1 MVTYMLS
8 RVLTACDAPPLQ
20 ESYHPI
26 KKNVVGLSK
35 GCILHDYQIRGVDWL
50 FKAWYGAHT
59 RRLPQVPRR
68 QPVPVLTVLPCER
81 RCENRNVILADE
93 MGLGKTIQCITL
105 IVKLTSFPS
114 TQLPYR
120 VPCGCAQHSTAT
132 MLASHPRPVSVA
144 GPFLVVVPL
153 STLNA
158 WSREFAKWA
167 PGINTVTYIGNTA
180 SRELI
185 RETEFR

>member
-93 MGLGKTIQCITL
+93 MGLGKTIQCIAL

-120 VPCGCAQHSTAT
+120 GPCGCAQHSTAC
-132 MLASHPRPVSVA
+132 LAPTSSLRGRTVSCRGAPVD
-144 GPFLVVVPL
+144 PERLVTRVCEMGTWNQHGDVHWQHCQP
-153 STLNA
+153 
-158 WSREFAKWA
+158 
-167 PGINTVTYIGNTA
+167 
-180 SRELI
+180 
-185 RETEFR
+185 